1 MIYIAALSLA
11 LAVGLTVFLVGQM
24 IPARPRLV
32 RQRLAEVEALTI
44 DAMGGS
50 ARRARQARRERV
62 VQFLEEIGT
71 RIQRGRD
78 TSADRL
84 LLMTGGFRSLGA
96 LPLYW
101 GLRITLPLVLG
112 VAAFLIAPLTGASP
126 AVTLISTLYFALVG
140 YIAPPFFVRSRAK
153 KRQKEIRKALPD
165 ALDLLVVCVEAGL
178 GLNQALMRVSQ
189 EIGHV
194 SKLTAMELAMVN
206 AEIRAGVP
214 REEALRNLAERTGL
228 DDMRSLVTVLI
239 QTDRFGTSV
248 AKALR
253 VHSETMRQKRRQRCE
268 EAAAKTTIKLVFPLA
283 FCIFPA
289 MFVVVLGPAL
299 IQIARELGGMMG

>member
-1 MIYIAALSLA
+1 MIYLAALSLA

-24 IPARPRLV
+24 VPARPRLI
-32 RQRLAEVEALTI
+32 RDRLAEVEALGL
-44 DAMGGS
+44 DVMSGP
-50 ARRARQARRERV
+50 ARRARMARRERV
-62 VQFLEEIGT
+62 VQFLEELGT
-71 RIQRGRD
+71 KIQRGRD
-78 TSADRL
+78 TTGDRL
-84 LLMTGGFRSLGA
+84 LLQHGGYRSVGA

-101 GLRITLPLVLG
+101 GLRIALPVVLG
-112 VAAFLIAPLTGASP
+112 GAAFVVAPTAGASP
-126 AVTLISTLYFALVG
+126 EMSVIAVLYFVVLG
-140 YIAPPFFVRSRAK
+140 YIAPPFYVRHKAK
-153 KRQKEIRKALPD
+153 ARQKDVQRALPD

-194 SKLTAMELAMVN
+194 SKLTALELNMVN

-228 DDMRSLVTVLI
+228 EDMRSLVTVLI

-253 VHSETMRQKRRQRCE
+253 VHSDTMRQKRRQRAE

-299 IQIARELGGMMG
+299 IQIARELAGLA

>member
-1 MIYIAALSLA
+1 MIYLAALSLA
-11 LAVGLTVFLVGQM
+11 MAVGLTVFLLGQM
-24 IPARPRLV
+24 VPARPRLV
-32 RQRLAEVEALTI
+32 RQRLAEVEALTMGEM
-44 DAMGGS
+44 DAP

-62 VQFLEEIGT
+62 VQFLEEVGT

-84 LLMTGGFRSLGA
+84 LLMNGGFRSVGA
-96 LPLYW
+96 LPIYW
-101 GLRITLPLVLG
+101 GLRLMLPVVFGVTAFLVAPIAGGSPTITLLS
-112 VAAFLIAPLTGASP
+112 A
-126 AVTLISTLYFALVG
+126 LYFALLG

-153 KRQKEIRKALPD
+153 KRQKDIQRALPD

-194 SKLTAMELAMVN
+194 SKLTAMELGMVN
-206 AEIRAGVP
+206 AEIRGGVP

-253 VHSETMRQKRRQRCE
+253 VHSDTMRQKRRQRCE

-299 IQIARELGGMMG
+299 IQISRELAGMV